1 MKTDIFSFSSRG
13 GRENNEDFCRYTAED
28 NRCVFA
34 LADGLGGHDLGE
46 IASEI
51 AVDTAISLLE
61 NPEENSIGGVIAL
74 TGEALLAKK
83 KEDENLSAMRTT
95 LVLAKLQKGTLR
107 YGGIG
112 DSRFYFFR
120 DGKLLLRTKDHSVP
134 QMSVDMGTLEE
145 SMIRFSDDRNKLL
158 KVLGSDED
166 MGAIAEY
173 PPITV
178 EKGDA
183 FLLCSDGFWENV
195 FETEMEVDLS
205 KSVSAE
211 QWGRYMLKRLLLRV
225 SGNHDNF
232 TLICAKI
239 V

>member
-1 MKTDIFSFSSRG
+1 MKTDVFSFSSRG
-13 GRENNEDFCRYTAED
+13 GRKNNEDFCRYVAED

-46 IASEI
+46 VASEI

-95 LVLAKLQKGTLR
+95 LVLAMLRDDTLR

-112 DSRFYFFR
+112 DSRFYYFR

-134 QMSVDMGTLEE
+134 QMSVDMGTLSE

-158 KVLGSDED
+158 KVLGADED
-166 MGAIAEY
+166 MGSIAEY

-195 FETEMEVDLS
+195 FEMEMEVDLS

-232 TLICAKI
+232 TLICVKI